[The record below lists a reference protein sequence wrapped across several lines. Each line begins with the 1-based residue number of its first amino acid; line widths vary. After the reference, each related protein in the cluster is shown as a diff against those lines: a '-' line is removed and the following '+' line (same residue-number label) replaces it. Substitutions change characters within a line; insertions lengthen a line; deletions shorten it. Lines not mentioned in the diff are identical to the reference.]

1 MATSMNKDIQQKK
14 STVGFLLI
22 IGEIISNEQRDEI
35 CVHLKQAFKKIDDK
49 KYHEINDLFNNL
61 IHGNEFQADSQY
73 RQISE
78 TENGSVAGFIYLPS
92 YHTVLNV
99 LKDIFHSCYH
109 VSIIYC
115 GQQIDSNGAL
125 ILSDSLFTCDNF
137 YSVFEDQPSYVIQD
151 LQLLLPFVS
160 NQWTKLSSSYLAKKL
175 DNIQINDLSDE
186 IDQDNL
192 FGRLFY
198 ERLIQ
203 LLTKD
208 SINFDIYTKLIPRD
222 SSGTIAFDEPNLY
235 IFYGQQGE
243 ASLFGVRGF
252 VVLINGGF
260 SRVPSYWNLIRG
272 LQNIDACI
280 LTHFDYNVLPGL
292 QTILHRKVI
301 SEFNGNQPCK
311 PDIGTMFLN
320 HIQRTKIQAING
332 SKASSNSKLLIH
344 LPDNIN
350 QFSNDIKKLNIDTL
364 DLVLHST
371 ASKTTIE
378 PINLFKKI
386 AFGSLDMYVLHPVAP
401 TTEYDKALTALQKIS
416 IRDREP
422 SSSIIPLHHWYSSCL
437 LLVWT
442 PSSKS
447 GKDTL
452 VRILYTGAC
461 PQTLVFE
468 ALNRVRHLEILHV
481 SEQQQKSHKSNT
493 KITSSV
499 DKNNVDVKSS
509 PQKPKTSHPVT
520 NRVVPST
527 VQSRVPKVLPQ
538 STNSKPKVSQ
548 TKVIKSEKSRSPTM
562 GKKTIPPTLH
572 IGAQSNSRD
581 KKIQKPLTTDSKIPA
596 TKNETKNHVQKLEVQ
611 GNQQEKLE
619 IHNEHQEVLDGQNEH
634 QEGSNDQKE
643 HQETSDGQNEHQNGS
658 SNQKEHQETS
668 GGQNEHQNGSS
679 NQKEHQETS
688 DGQNEHQ
695 NGSSN
700 QKEHQETTD
709 GQNEQQDGSNN
720 QKEHQETSDGQNE
733 HQENLEA
740 ENNEPEQSN
749 EVDENSSF
757 RNHIEEQRKEE
768 NQPKMSPDE
777 FDENN
782 QTSID
787 DHEDGIRRPEFIPLT
802 SNLGE
807 PLVESHTESPMIEIQ
822 SELVSGDPMTTGF
835 IDGTSNTTNPFISE
849 ENDNHNTLNND
860 DKVEIMH
867 HDISRT
873 DEHSISSTDDINP
886 QGLPVEN
893 NVQSIKPTIKRL
905 SNSSNRTSETSK
917 STNTTTQASLRK
929 PKQTPLSDSIY
940 NVDVAYIP
948 FHGDQHYVDD
958 EFFRRVRARY
968 YILNAVQI
976 NHLTLESLIHGKEQ
990 WENKEHV
997 PVSLVPTFDG
1007 EQLRQFF
1014 VMNKDRLAELNIT
1027 ILPASIR
1034 CNVQYDD
1041 EASPAQILRFS
1052 SIFNNDEQ

>member
-1 MATSMNKDIQQKK
+1 MATPMNKDIQEKK

-35 CVHLKQAFKKIDDK
+35 CVHLKQAFRKIDDK
-49 KYHEINDLFNNL
+49 KYHGINDLFNNL
-61 IHGNEFQADSQY
+61 IRGNEFQADSQY

-99 LKDIFHSCYH
+99 LKDLFHSCCH
-109 VSIIYC
+109 VSVIYC
-115 GQQIDSNGAL
+115 GQQLDSNGAL

-137 YSVFEDQPSYVIQD
+137 YSVFEDQSSYAIQD

-160 NQWTKLSSSYLAKKL
+160 NQWAKLSSSYLAKKL
-175 DNIQINDLSDE
+175 LNIQINDLSDE
-186 IDQDNL
+186 IDQDNS
-192 FGRLFY
+192 FGHLFY
-198 ERLIQ
+198 ERLVQ

-208 SINFDIYTKLIPRD
+208 SINFDIYMKLIPRD
-222 SSGTIAFDEPNLY
+222 NSGTIAFDEPNLY
-235 IFYGQQGE
+235 ILYGQQGE

-260 SRVPSYWNLIRG
+260 SRIPSYWNLIRG

-301 SEFNGNQPCK
+301 SEFNDNQSCK

-386 AFGSLDMYVLHPVAP
+386 AFGSLDMYVLHPVAS
-401 TTEYDKALTALQKIS
+401 TTEYEKTLTALQKIS

-481 SEQQQKSHKSNT
+481 SEQQQKSQKSNT
-493 KITSSV
+493 KITSPV
-499 DKNNVDVKSS
+499 DKNNADVKIS

-527 VQSRVPKVLPQ
+527 VKSRVPNVLPQ

-548 TKVIKSEKSRSPTM
+548 TNVIKSEKSRSAPM
-562 GKKTIPPTLH
+562 GKKTTPPTSH
-572 IGAQSNSRD
+572 IRAQSNGRD
-581 KKIQKPLTTDSKIPA
+581 KKIQKPLATTSKISA
-596 TKNETKNHVQKLEVQ
+596 TENETKSHVQKLDVQ

-619 IHNEHQEVLDGQNEH
+619 IHNEHQEVLGGQNEH
-634 QEGSNDQKE
+634 QEVL
-643 HQETSDGQNEHQNGS
+643 
-658 SNQKEHQETS
+658 
-668 GGQNEHQNGSS
+668 GGQNEHQEVLGGQN
-679 NQKEHQETS
+679 EHQEVLGGQNEHQEVL
-688 DGQNEHQ
+688 DGQNEHH
-695 NGSSN
+695 
-700 QKEHQETTD
+700 E
-709 GQNEQQDGSNN
+709 GSND
-720 QKEHQETSDGQNE
+720 QKE

-740 ENNEPEQSN
+740 ENNEREQSN

-757 RNHIEEQRKEE
+757 RNHIEELRKEE
-768 NQPKMSPDE
+768 NEPEMPPDE
-777 FDENN
+777 FDKNN

-787 DHEDGIRRPEFIPLT
+787 DHEDKIRRPQFVPLT
-802 SNLGE
+802 DDLDE
-807 PLVESHTESPMIEIQ
+807 PLVESHTESPMVEIQ
-822 SELVSGDPMTTGF
+822 SELVSDDPMTTGF
-835 IDGTSNTTNPFISE
+835 IDGTSNTKNPFISE
-849 ENDNHNTLNND
+849 ENDNHNALNND
-860 DKVEIMH
+860 DEVEIMH
-867 HDISRT
+867 HDISST
-873 DEHSISSTDDINP
+873 DKHSIPSTDDINP

-917 STNTTTQASLRK
+917 PTNTTTQASLRK
-929 PKQTPLSDSIY
+929 PKQTSLSDSIY

-968 YILNAVQI
+968 YVLNAVQI

-1014 VMNKDRLAELNIT
+1014 VMNKDRLAELNIN

>member
-1 MATSMNKDIQQKK
+1 MATPMNKDIQEKK

-35 CVHLKQAFKKIDDK
+35 CVHLKQAFRKIDDK
-49 KYHEINDLFNNL
+49 KYHGINDLFNNL
-61 IHGNEFQADSQY
+61 IRGNEFQADSQY

-99 LKDIFHSCYH
+99 LKDLFHSCCH
-109 VSIIYC
+109 VSVIYC
-115 GQQIDSNGAL
+115 GQQLDSNGAL

-137 YSVFEDQPSYVIQD
+137 YSVFEDQSSYAIQD

-160 NQWTKLSSSYLAKKL
+160 NQWAKLSSSYLAKKL
-175 DNIQINDLSDE
+175 LNIQINDLSDE
-186 IDQDNL
+186 IDQDNS
-192 FGRLFY
+192 FGHLFY
-198 ERLIQ
+198 ERLVQ

-208 SINFDIYTKLIPRD
+208 SINFDIYMKLIPRD
-222 SSGTIAFDEPNLY
+222 NSGTIAFDEPNLY
-235 IFYGQQGE
+235 ILYGQQGE

-260 SRVPSYWNLIRG
+260 SRIPSYWNLIRG

-301 SEFNGNQPCK
+301 SEFNDNQSCK

-332 SKASSNSKLLIH
+332 SKASSNS
-344 LPDNIN
+344 
-350 QFSNDIKKLNIDTL
+350 
-364 DLVLHST
+364 
-371 ASKTTIE
+371 
-378 PINLFKKI
+378 
-386 AFGSLDMYVLHPVAP
+386 
-401 TTEYDKALTALQKIS
+401 
-416 IRDREP
+416 
-422 SSSIIPLHHWYSSCL
+422 
-437 LLVWT
+437 
-442 PSSKS
+442 
-447 GKDTL
+447 
-452 VRILYTGAC
+452 AC

-481 SEQQQKSHKSNT
+481 SEQQQKSQKSNT
-493 KITSSV
+493 KITSPV
-499 DKNNVDVKSS
+499 DKNNADVKIS

-527 VQSRVPKVLPQ
+527 VKSRVPNVLPQ

-548 TKVIKSEKSRSPTM
+548 TNVIKSEKSRSAPM
-562 GKKTIPPTLH
+562 GKKTTPPTSH
-572 IGAQSNSRD
+572 IRAQSNGRD
-581 KKIQKPLTTDSKIPA
+581 KKIQKPLATTSKISA
-596 TKNETKNHVQKLEVQ
+596 TENETKSHVQKLDVQ

-619 IHNEHQEVLDGQNEH
+619 IHNEHQEVLGGQNEHQEVLGGQNEHQELLGGQNEHQEVLDGQNEH
-634 QEGSNDQKE
+634 QEVL
-643 HQETSDGQNEHQNGS
+643 DGQNEHQEVLDGQN
-658 SNQKEHQETS
+658 EHQEVL
-668 GGQNEHQNGSS
+668 GGQNEHQ
-679 NQKEHQETS
+679 EVL
-688 DGQNEHQ
+688 DGQNEHH
-695 NGSSN
+695 
-700 QKEHQETTD
+700 E
-709 GQNEQQDGSNN
+709 GSND
-720 QKEHQETSDGQNE
+720 QKE

-740 ENNEPEQSN
+740 ENNEREQSN

-757 RNHIEEQRKEE
+757 RNHIEELRKEE
-768 NQPKMSPDE
+768 NEPEMPPDE
-777 FDENN
+777 FDKNN

-787 DHEDGIRRPEFIPLT
+787 DHEDKIRRPQFVPLT
-802 SNLGE
+802 DDLDE
-807 PLVESHTESPMIEIQ
+807 PLVESHTESPMVEIQ
-822 SELVSGDPMTTGF
+822 SELVSDDPMTTGF
-835 IDGTSNTTNPFISE
+835 IDGTSNTKNPFISE
-849 ENDNHNTLNND
+849 ENDNHNALNND
-860 DKVEIMH
+860 DEVEIMH
-867 HDISRT
+867 HDISST
-873 DEHSISSTDDINP
+873 DKHSIPSTDDINP

-917 STNTTTQASLRK
+917 PTNTTTQASLRK
-929 PKQTPLSDSIY
+929 PKQTSLSDSIY

-968 YILNAVQI
+968 YVLNAVQI

-1014 VMNKDRLAELNIT
+1014 VMNKDRLAELNIN

>member
-658 SNQKEHQETS
+658 SNQKEHQET
-668 GGQNEHQNGSS
+668 
-679 NQKEHQETS
+679 
-688 DGQNEHQ
+688 
-695 NGSSN
+695 
-700 QKEHQETTD
+700 TD

-740 ENNEPEQSN
+740 ENNEQEQSN